1 MTSLWVKIE
10 IGAGHIKTVI
20 EEAKQLAAKLNC
32 GVTFEFNGIPMNI
45 TADSNTEEKYNQYL
59 ENSER

>member
-20 EEAKQLAAKLNC
+20 EEAKQLAAKLGC
-32 GVTFEFNGIPMNI
+32 GVTFKFNGIPMEI
-45 TADSNTEEKYNQYL
+45 TADSDTEEKYNEYL
-59 ENSER
+59 ANTER

>member
-20 EEAKQLAAKLNC
+20 EEAKQLAAKLGC
-32 GVTFEFNGIPMNI
+32 GVTFEFNGIPMSI
-45 TADSNTEEKYNQYL
+45 VSDSDTEEKYNEYL
-59 ENSER
+59 ANTER

>member
-20 EEAKQLAAKLNC
+20 EEAKQLAKKLGC
-32 GVTFEFNGIPMNI
+32 GVTFEFNEIPMSI
-45 TADSNTEEKYNQYL
+45 TADSDTEEKYNEYL
-59 ENSER
+59 ANLER